1 MLPSVTMARARLP
14 GVVLALSAALAC
26 AGEGPSA
33 GAQGQLRPPASTTTV
48 APSAGFPAGAP
59 ATPAVPAA
67 APAGPNA
74 LTPAMARPLFLG
86 TTGPA
91 GDAAARFALG
101 DHAGARDGFAKAL
114 AAAPDDATKN
124 RLALLVAVCDAAMGR
139 HAQAAP
145 AFEDAIVGVPVLADY
160 ATYMAARSY
169 ALSGDRAAARK
180 LAAQVP
186 AESIWDAE
194 RRLLL
199 GDLLRADGAWKDV
212 LAHYQKYLDD
222 LPNGM
227 RRAEARYRVGE
238 AEEHLRRTAAA
249 VETYRQL
256 AIDAPGDPWGRD
268 ALQRIEA
275 IAPWPKGVPR
285 RVKGKAVR
293 KADVVGK
300 PKTAAEFIRR
310 GMAHFESMR
319 NVDSEDDFTA
329 ALSAP
334 GLTPADAC
342 VARYHQAQS
351 VFKQRQRARS
361 GPMFDDAAA
370 ACEKAGNTDL
380 QVRSLYQAGRGWN
393 NGATRDARLKAIARF
408 ERAEGLAAADHSYAD
423 DARLRRA
430 ETWDELAKMNEP
442 GAADKATA
450 LYAELPAKHP
460 GGDMA
465 AESLWRLAWRE
476 YKAGRYLPALA
487 WLDQLIEAV
496 PHDDNYYAEG
506 QALYWRARTL
516 GKMGR
521 AKDALAAY
529 ELTVREYPLSY
540 YSLLAL
546 NRLRELD
553 ARAPARVLGDAAKL
567 APAGGELRFRDRPVY
582 GAPGFA
588 RALEFLRLGLGVEAE
603 RELARVGLRVPPGKS
618 KVTDPDRLEELW
630 AVALL
635 YDAGGRIEKSHWIA
649 RWAALDYRRFWP
661 TPTARR
667 RWDLAYPKGWW
678 HLLEPAAKAQGY
690 PPELLISFVREES
703 AFTPTLES
711 FANAIGLTQM
721 ILPTAKRFGGGL
733 GFAVTPSALRE
744 PDKNVAIGSRF
755 LGFLVNTFGGRIALV
770 VPSYNAG
777 EGATFKW
784 LCERPN
790 QAQDEW
796 GEDIPYDET
805 RNYTKRVIGTYFTY
819 AYLNAGTIPEMPNV
833 LPADVIAAKKCP

>member
-1 MLPSVTMARARLP
+1 MLPSVTMAKSRLSR
-14 GVVLALSAALAC
+14 VLTLAFGAALAC

-33 GAQGQLRPPASTTTV
+33 GAQGQVRPPTSVTGVAPGAPSLSGGPTTPRPPATTSS
-48 APSAGFPAGAP
+48 PSA
-59 ATPAVPAA
+59 
-67 APAGPNA
+67 
-74 LTPAMARPLFLG
+74 LSPAMARPLFLG
-86 TTGPA
+86 VPGPA
-91 GDAAARFALG
+91 GEAAARFALG
-101 DHAGARDGFAKAL
+101 DQAGARDGFARAL

-139 HAQAAP
+139 HAQAAT
-145 AFEDAIVGVPVLADY
+145 AFEDAIAGVPVLADY
-160 ATYMAARSY
+160 AAYSAARSY

-180 LAAQVP
+180 LAAGVP
-186 AESIWDAE
+186 ADSIWDAE

-199 GDLLRADGAWKDV
+199 GDLLRADASWKDA
-212 LAHYQKYLDD
+212 LAHYQRYLED

-256 AIDAPGDPWGRD
+256 AIDAPGDPWGRE

-275 IAPWPKGVPR
+275 IAPWPKGAAK
-285 RVKGKAVR
+285 RVKGRAVKKGDLVAR
-293 KADVVGK
+293 

-310 GMAHFESMR
+310 GMAHFDSMR

-342 VARYHQAQS
+342 IARYHQAQS

-361 GPMFDDAAA
+361 GPLFDDAAA
-370 ACEKAGNTDL
+370 ACAKAGNTDL
-380 QVRSLYQAGRGWN
+380 QVRALYQAGRGWN

-408 ERAEGLAAADHSYAD
+408 EQAEGIAAADHSYAD

-476 YKAGRYLPALA
+476 YKLGHYLPALA
-487 WLDQLIEAV
+487 WLDQLIAVV

-506 QALYWRARTL
+506 QAMYWRARTL
-516 GKMGR
+516 GRMGR

-553 ARAPARVLGDAAKL
+553 PRAPARVLGDANRL
-567 APAGGELRFRDRPVY
+567 APSVELRFRDRPVY

-603 RELARVGLRVPPGKS
+603 RELARVGLRAPGGKS

-630 AVALL
+630 AIALL
-635 YDAGGRIEKSHWIA
+635 YDAGGRIDKSHWIG
-649 RWAALDYRRFWP
+649 RWAALDYRRYWP

-733 GFAVTPSALRE
+733 GFAVTPAALRE

-784 LCERPN
+784 LCERPT

-819 AYLNAGTIPEMPNV
+819 AYLNSGTIPEMPNV
-833 LPADVIAAKKCP
+833 LPPAVVAARKCP